1 MESEIKMIKS
11 TPASV
16 ERELTSALSGFK
28 ERAAAIKEEHRAT
41 RQKIQNDEMLSALA
55 KQTRL
60 AELDTKTRERLD
72 ALRAEQEAK
81 VSNVRVRLEKE
92 LFGNQPMDASSVLLR
107 RDAADRARKIND
119 EAEALSVLADAV
131 RGGDETL
138 AHALGHRARHAGW
151 ADVMDAYREAHPQA
165 ADSAV
170 ALAFVEGLDSD
181 PGFNLANQITYSA
194 PSE

>member
-1 MESEIKMIKS
+1 MEIEIKAIKS

-16 ERELTSALSGFK
+16 ERELTSALNGFK

-41 RQKIQNDEMLSALA
+41 RQRIQNDEMLSALA

-60 AELDTKTRERLD
+60 AELNMKTRERLD

-81 VSNVRVRLEKE
+81 VSNVRVRLENE

-119 EAEALSVLADAV
+119 EIEALSVLRDAV

-138 AHALGHRARHAGW
+138 AHALGRRARHAGW
-151 ADVMDAYREAHPQA
+151 ADVMDAYREAHPA
-165 ADSAV
+165 TTDTAV
-170 ALAFVEGLDSD
+170 ALAFVEGLASD
-181 PGFNLANQITYSA
+181 PGQNLANQITYSA
-194 PSE
+194 P